1 MRQRGQNE
9 NQIGIYGPSDQ
20 ESRENPENKDIGIRG
35 RQTCPFG
42 TGCGVKN
49 APVKKMI
56 LVCTGTPPIRLI
68 ENHDHTTY
76 IG

>member
-1 MRQRGQNE
+1 MRQRGQND

-49 APVKKMI
+49 DPVKKII
-56 LVCTGTPPIRLI
+56 LVCTGTLPIRLI
-68 ENHDHTTY
+68 ENHGNTTY
-76 IG
+76 NG

>member
-20 ESRENPENKDIGIRG
+20 ENPENQDIRIGGRHHGARG
-35 RQTCPFG
+35 HCSMG

-49 APVKKMI
+49 AQVEKTII
-56 LVCTGTPPIRLI
+56 LVCTGTPPKVLI
-68 ENHDHTTY
+68 ENHGHTT
-76 IG
+76 